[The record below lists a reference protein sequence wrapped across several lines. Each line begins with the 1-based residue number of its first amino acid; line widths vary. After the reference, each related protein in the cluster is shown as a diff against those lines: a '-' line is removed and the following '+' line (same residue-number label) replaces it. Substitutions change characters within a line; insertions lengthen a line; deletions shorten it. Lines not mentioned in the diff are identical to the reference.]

1 VPPCVVMQT
10 PPGCVIPAQM
20 RGSTPQRAVGLW
32 LLVVAAAVVV
42 QVMLGGVT
50 RLTDSGLSITEW
62 KPILGVVPPTDDESW
77 NVAFSKYQQI
87 PQFQRL
93 KSHLTLDEFKFI
105 YFWEWFHRLWGRLL
119 GFLFVIPLAVFWKQ
133 ARLEGLEGRLVALLL
148 LGGAQGVM
156 GWVMVASGLQDLV
169 YVSHLRLAA
178 HFMLAA
184 VLLAALVWQG
194 SALVWPST
202 VSGRPMARSTLVL
215 LGALAVQL
223 TWGAFMAG
231 LKAALVAPTWPTING
246 QWLPTAI
253 FGGGGWWWN
262 DPLAV
267 HVVHR
272 TLAYA
277 LVIGLL
283 AWWWSARSV
292 FGTTRHVVLGLVI
305 AQTTLGALTTVQSVY
320 AGRLLWF
327 GVAHQLVG
335 LSLMVALV
343 IALQHVWGPKVVAG
357 VGFPVIAPAA
367 GPLSA
372 QHP

>member
-1 VPPCVVMQT
+1 M
-10 PPGCVIPAQM
+10 
-20 RGSTPQRAVGLW
+20 
-32 LLVVAAAVVV
+32 
-42 QVMLGGVT
+42 
-50 RLTDSGLSITEW
+50 
-62 KPILGVVPPTDDESW
+62 
-77 NVAFSKYQQI
+77 
-87 PQFQRL
+87 
-93 KSHLTLDEFKFI
+93 
-105 YFWEWFHRLWGRLL
+105 L

-133 ARLEGLEGRLVALLL
+133 GRLEGLKGRLLVLLL

-194 SALVWPST
+194 AALVWPSNIA
-202 VSGRPMARSTLVL
+202 GRPMARSTIGLLV
-215 LGALAVQL
+215 ALALQL
-223 TWGAFMAG
+223 TFGAFMAG

-246 QWLPTAI
+246 QWMPTAV

-272 TLAYA
+272 MLAYA
-277 LVIGLL
+277 LVLGLL
-283 AWWWSARSV
+283 WWWWRARLV
-292 FGTTRHVVLGLVI
+292 LLGTLRHVVLGLVI
-305 AQTTLGALTTVQSVY
+305 AQTALGALTTVQSVY
-320 AGRLLWF
+320 AGQLLWF

-343 IALQHVWGPKVVAG
+343 LALQRVWGVKVAG
-357 VGFPVIAPAA
+357 VSLPVLTSTKTPAEAPM
-367 GPLSA
+367 
-372 QHP
+372 

>member
-1 VPPCVVMQT
+1 
-10 PPGCVIPAQM
+10 M
-20 RGSTPQRAVGLW
+20 RGSSPQRAVGLW

-62 KPILGVVPPTDDESW
+62 KPILGVLPPTDDESW

-105 YFWEWFHRLWGRLL
+105 YFWEWVHRLWGRML

-133 ARLEGLEGRLVALLL
+133 GRLEGLKGRLLVLLL

-194 SALVWPST
+194 ASLVWPST
-202 VSGRPMARSTLVL
+202 VVDLPLARSTLVL

-277 LVIGLL
+277 LVIGLV
-283 AWWWSARSV
+283 AWWWNSRAV
-292 FGTTRHVVLGLVI
+292 LGAIRHVVLGLVV

-343 IALQHVWGPKVVAG
+343 IALQRVWGPKVVAG
-357 VGFPVIAPAA
+357 VGLPVNAPAP

>member
-1 VPPCVVMQT
+1 MS
-10 PPGCVIPAQM
+10 
-20 RGSTPQRAVGLW
+20 GSTRQRVVGLW
-32 LLVVAAAVVV
+32 LLGVAAAVVV

-77 NVAFSKYQQI
+77 SVAFSKYQQI

-93 KSHLTLDEFKFI
+93 KSHLTLDEFKVI
-105 YFWEWFHRLWGRLL
+105 YFWEWFHRLWGRML

-133 ARLEGLEGRLVALLL
+133 GRLEGLKGRLLVLLL

-194 SALVWPST
+194 AALVWPSNLT
-202 VSGRPMARSTLVL
+202 GRPMARSTIVSLV
-215 LGALAVQL
+215 ALAVQL
-223 TWGAFMAG
+223 AFGAFMAG

-246 QWLPTAI
+246 QWIPTAV

-272 TLAYA
+272 MLAYA
-277 LVIGLL
+277 LVLGLL
-283 AWWWSARSV
+283 WWWWRARLV
-292 FGTTRHVVLGLVI
+292 LGTLRHVVLGLVV
-305 AQTTLGALTTVQSVY
+305 AQTTLGVLTTVQSVY

-343 IALQHVWGPKVVAG
+343 LALQRVWGVKVVG
-357 VGFPVIAPAA
+357 VSLPVLTPTQTRAEAPM
-367 GPLSA
+367 
-372 QHP
+372 

>member
-1 VPPCVVMQT
+1 
-10 PPGCVIPAQM
+10 M
-20 RGSTPQRAVGLW
+20 RGSSPQRAVGLW

-62 KPILGVVPPTDDESW
+62 KPILGVLPPTDDESW

-93 KSHLTLDEFKFI
+93 KSYLTLDEFKFI
-105 YFWEWFHRLWGRLL
+105 YFWEWFHRLWGRML

-133 ARLEGLEGRLVALLL
+133 GRLEGLKGRLLVLLL

-194 SALVWPST
+194 ASLVWPST
-202 VSGRPMARSTLVL
+202 VIGRPLARSTLVL

-277 LVIGLL
+277 LVTGLV
-283 AWWWSARSV
+283 AWWWNSRAV
-292 FGTTRHVVLGLVI
+292 LGTIRHVVLCLVV

-343 IALQHVWGPKVVAG
+343 IALQRLWGPKVVAG
-357 VGFPVIAPAA
+357 VGLPVNAPAP

>member
-1 VPPCVVMQT
+1 MS
-10 PPGCVIPAQM
+10 ALS
-20 RGSTPQRAVGLW
+20 RQRAVGLW

-42 QVMLGGVT
+42 QVTLGGVT

-62 KPILGVVPPTDDESW
+62 KPILGVVPPTDDAAWGE
-77 NVAFSKYQQI
+77 AFAKYQQI

-119 GFLFVIPLAVFWKQ
+119 GVLFVIPLVVFWRQGRLDGLK
-133 ARLEGLEGRLVALLL
+133 ARLVGLLV

-156 GWVMVASGLQDLV
+156 GWVMVASGLQELV

-194 SALVWPST
+194 LELVGVGRVPHRAL
-202 VSGRPMARSTLVL
+202 ARATTWL
-215 LGALAVQL
+215 LGALAIQL

-246 QWLPTAI
+246 EWVPRAVL
-253 FGGGGWWWN
+253 GGGGWWWN

-267 HVVHR
+267 HLVHR
-272 TLAYA
+272 TLAYG
-277 LVIGLL
+277 LVVGLL
-283 AWWWSARSV
+283 AWWWRARGV
-292 FGTTRHVVLGLVI
+292 LEGARHVVLGLVI
-305 AQTTLGALTTVQSVY
+305 AQTALGALTTVQSVY
-320 AGRLLWF
+320 EGRLLWL

-343 IALQHVWGPKVVAG
+343 AALQRVSGAKASEPIAAPL
-357 VGFPVIAPAA
+357 PVPAPAE
-367 GPLSA
+367 S
-372 QHP
+372 

>member
-1 VPPCVVMQT
+1 
-10 PPGCVIPAQM
+10 M
-20 RGSTPQRAVGLW
+20 RGSAPQRAVGLW

-62 KPILGVVPPTDDESW
+62 KPILGVLPPTDDESW

-93 KSHLTLDEFKFI
+93 KSNLTLDEFKFI
-105 YFWEWFHRLWGRLL
+105 YFWEWFHRLWGRML

-133 ARLEGLEGRLVALLL
+133 GRLEGLKGRLLVLLL

-169 YVSHLRLAA
+169 YVSHLRLAV

-194 SALVWPST
+194 ASLVWPST
-202 VSGRPMARSTLVL
+202 VVDRPLARSTLVL

-277 LVIGLL
+277 LVIGLV
-283 AWWWSARSV
+283 AWWWNSRAV
-292 FGTTRHVVLGLVI
+292 LGTIRHVVLGLVV

-343 IALQHVWGPKVVAG
+343 IALQRVWGPKVVAG
-357 VGFPVIAPAA
+357 VGLPVNAPAP

>member
-1 VPPCVVMQT
+1 MS
-10 PPGCVIPAQM
+10 
-20 RGSTPQRAVGLW
+20 GSTRQRAVGQW

-93 KSHLTLDEFKFI
+93 KSHLTLDDFKFI
-105 YFWEWFHRLWGRLL
+105 YFWEWFHRLWGRML
-119 GFLFVIPLAVFWKQ
+119 GFLFVIPLGVFWKQ
-133 ARLEGLEGRLVALLL
+133 GRLDGLKVKLVGLLL

-156 GWVMVASGLQDLV
+156 GWVMVASGLQELV

-194 SALVWPST
+194 AALVWPSM
-202 VSGRPMARSTLVL
+202 VAGRPMARSTLAL
-215 LGALAVQL
+215 LVALAVQL

-277 LVIGLL
+277 LVVGLL
-283 AWWWSARSV
+283 AWWWRARSV
-292 FGTTRHVVLGLVI
+292 LGTIRHVVLGLVI

-327 GVAHQLVG
+327 GVAHQLMG

-343 IALQHVWGPKVVAG
+343 ISLQRVWGSTIVASG
-357 VGFPVIAPAA
+357 LSLIAPAEA
-367 GPLSA
+367 PLSA
-372 QHP
+372 QRH

>member
-1 VPPCVVMQT
+1 MERSRLRP
-10 PPGCVIPAQM
+10 
-20 RGSTPQRAVGLW
+20 VGLW

-42 QVMLGGVT
+42 QVLLGGIT

-62 KPILGVVPPTDDESW
+62 KPILGVVPPTDDEAWS
-77 NVAFSKYQQI
+77 VAFSKYQQI

-93 KSHLTLDEFKFI
+93 KSHLTLEEFKVI

-119 GFLFVIPLAVFWKQ
+119 GFLFVIPLAIFWRQ
-133 ARLEGLEGRLVALLL
+133 GRLEGLKGRLLGLLA

-184 VLLAALVWQG
+184 LLLALLVWMG
-194 SALVWPST
+194 LSALGRAQAADRSLST
-202 VSGRPMARSTLVL
+202 PTLALIGVL
-215 LGALAVQL
+215 SVQL

-246 QWLPTAI
+246 QWIPEGL

-267 HVVHR
+267 HFVHR
-272 TLAYA
+272 GLAYGLVVA
-277 LVIGLL
+277 LG
-283 AWWWSARSV
+283 WWWWRARGALGQV
-292 FGTTRHVVLGLVI
+292 RHVVLGLVV
-305 AQTTLGALTTVQSVY
+305 AQTALGALTTVQSVY
-320 AGRLLWF
+320 TGRLLWF

-335 LSLMVALV
+335 LSLLVALV
-343 IALQHVWGPKVVAG
+343 AALHAVWGEKASAVDAAPALQLRP
-357 VGFPVIAPAA
+357 
-367 GPLSA
+367 SA
-372 QHP
+372 